1 MVERPPADAHKKN
14 KEKTNMNLPSAIP
27 EGSMYGKIV
36 LLVTLG
42 MPAAHLLV
50 DKLSFTLLRPRSLL

>member
-1 MVERPPADAHKKN
+1 
-14 KEKTNMNLPSAIP
+14 
-27 EGSMYGKIV
+27 MYGKVV

-50 DKLSFTLLRPRSLL
+50 DKLSFTLWKPRSLL